1 MESEPLAKLTFW
13 CLSPALIFHS
23 LSTARLTGEVLVL
36 VVGVT
41 VVYHIALLLIS
52 IPLRRWLF
60 PDDAGARAV
69 TSLVLMFGNCGNL
82 GLPVLMLA
90 LGREAFDVGVVFLA
104 TNTVLVATL
113 GIAVATWN
121 GRLSPKGIATSVIR
135 VPWTYA
141 VLAAVLFRSLGALP
155 LWLEQSTGL
164 LGSGAIPVMVVL
176 LGMQLADVRPR
187 AVGARAVWLGVLRLL
202 LGSGL
207 AWGLT
212 AAFGA
217 TGVVRSALIVEGSV
231 PTAVNSL
238 ILSLQYRLRSDLAAS
253 VLLVSTVLS
262 VLTLSLTLALLGA

>member
-1 MESEPLAKLTFW
+1 LARLTFW

-23 LSTARLTGEVLVL
+23 LSTARLPGGTMLL

-41 VVYHIALLLIS
+41 TVYHIILFVLSL
-52 IPLRRWLF
+52 PLGRWLY
-60 PDDAGARAV
+60 PADPSARAV

-90 LGREAFDVGVVFLA
+90 LGQEGFDVGVVFLA

-121 GRLSPKGIATSVIR
+121 GRLSVGRIVGSVLR
-135 VPWTYA
+135 VPWAYA
-141 VLAAVLFRSLGALP
+141 VMAALLFRILGTLP
-155 LWLEQSTGL
+155 AWLERTTGL

-187 AVGARAVWLGVLRLL
+187 SVGGGAALLGGLRLL

-207 AWGLT
+207 MWGLT
-212 AAFGA
+212 AMFGA

-238 ILSLQYRLRSDLAAS
+238 ILSMQYRLRSDLAAS
-253 VLLVSTVLS
+253 VLLVSTLLS
-262 VLTLSLTLALLGA
+262 IATLSLTLALLGA